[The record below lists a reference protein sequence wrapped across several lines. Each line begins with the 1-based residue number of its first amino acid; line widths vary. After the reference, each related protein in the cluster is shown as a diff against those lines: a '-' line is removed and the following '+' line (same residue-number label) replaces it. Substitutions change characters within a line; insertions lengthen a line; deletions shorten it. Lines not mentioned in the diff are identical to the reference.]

1 MPEVRVVE
9 TLDAV
14 DRAAWAPLFP
24 GEIEDY
30 DYLTAVER
38 AGLNGFE
45 WRYALVFDGG
55 ELVAAAPGFIT
66 DYPLETTLDGVARKV
81 ADVVLRAFPR
91 LLTLR
96 LGCLGSPCAEKAL
109 IGVAPAVTDER
120 RAACVRALIGGFE
133 AAARREG
140 CSLIGLKD
148 VAEADGHALAAGA
161 DALGYRAIDSMPVA
175 HLPVDFA
182 DLDEYCG
189 RLSPATRKDM
199 RRKLR
204 VLGDVRIETR
214 TDIDDVI
221 DRVMAL
227 YADTR
232 GRAEAGLEVLTA
244 DYFRGVLRQMPDR
257 AFMVL
262 YYAGPR
268 LLAANLLLRDGTTL
282 LDKYFCMDAA
292 EGRRLN
298 LYFISWFT
306 NIRLCLEAGQTRYQ
320 AGQAAYGAK
329 LRLGARL
336 SGATNYFRHRNP
348 LVNAALRVAA
358 PMFAFDLAEGQA
370 S

>member
-1 MPEVRVVE
+1 MPEVCVVE
-9 TLDAV
+9 TLAEI
-14 DRAAWAPLFP
+14 DRAAWSALFP
-24 GEIEDY
+24 GELEDY

-38 AGLNGFE
+38 SGLDGFG
-45 WRYALVFDGG
+45 WRYALVFEAG
-55 ELVAAAPGFIT
+55 ELVAAAPGFVT
-66 DYPLETTLDGVARKV
+66 DYPLETTLDGTGRRL
-81 ADVVLRAFPR
+81 ADVVLRWFPR

-109 IGVAPAVTDER
+109 IGVTAAASPER
-120 RAACVRALIGGFE
+120 RAGYVRTLIDGFE
-133 AAARREG
+133 RAAGNEG
-140 CSLIGLKD
+140 CGLIGLKD
-148 VAEADGHALAAGA
+148 LAEADRLTWSAGFE
-161 DALGYRAIDSMPVA
+161 ALGYRAIDSMPVA

-182 DLDEYCG
+182 DLDEYCA

-204 VLGDVRIETR
+204 VLSEVHIETR
-214 TDIDDVI
+214 TEIDDVI
-221 DRVMAL
+221 DRIMAL

-232 GRAEAGLEVLTA
+232 ERAEAGLEVLTP

-348 LVNAALRVAA
+348 LLNAVLRLAA

>member
-1 MPEVRVVE
+1 MPEVCVVE
-9 TLDAV
+9 TLGDV
-14 DRAAWAPLFP
+14 DRAAWSALFP
-24 GEIEDY
+24 GELEDY
-30 DYLTAVER
+30 DYLTAVELS
-38 AGLNGFE
+38 GLGGFR
-45 WRYALVFDGG
+45 WRYALVFEAG

-66 DYPLETTLDGVARKV
+66 DYPLETTLDGKGRKL
-81 ADVVLRAFPR
+81 ADIVLRRFPR
-91 LLTLR
+91 LLTLQ

-109 IGVAPAVTDER
+109 IGVTPAASSER
-120 RAACVRALIGGFE
+120 RAGYVRTLIDGFE
-133 AAARREG
+133 RAARREG

-148 VAEADGHALAAGA
+148 VAEADRPAWASSVE
-161 DALGYRAIDSMPVA
+161 ALGYRAIDSMPVA

-182 DLDEYCG
+182 DLDEYCA

-204 VLGDVRIETR
+204 VLRDVRIETR

-221 DRVMAL
+221 DRVMDL

-232 GRAEAGLEVLTA
+232 ERAEAGLEVLTP
-244 DYFRGVLRQMPDR
+244 DYFRGVLSRMPDR

-262 YYAGPR
+262 YFAGPR
-268 LLAANLLLRDGTTL
+268 LLAANLLLRDSQTL
-282 LDKYFCMDAA
+282 LDKYFCMDAV

-348 LVNAALRVAA
+348 LLNAVLRVAA
-358 PMFAFDLAEGQA
+358 PLFAFDPAEGRA

>member
-9 TLDAV
+9 TLADV
-14 DRAAWAPLFP
+14 DRDAWSALFP
-24 GEIEDY
+24 GDLEDY

-38 AGLNGFE
+38 SGLDGFC
-45 WRYALVFDGG
+45 WRYVLVSEGG
-55 ELVAAAPGFIT
+55 DLVAAAPGFIT
-66 DYPLETTLDGVARKV
+66 DYPLETTLGGPGRRI
-81 ADVVLRAFPR
+81 ADAVLRAFPR

-96 LGCLGSPCAEKAL
+96 LGCIGSPCAERAQ
-109 IGVAPAVTDER
+109 IGVAPQVSPGR
-120 RAACVRALIGGFE
+120 RADYVRTLVDGFE
-133 AAARREG
+133 RAARREG

-148 VAEADGHALAAGA
+148 VAEADRPAWAASLE
-161 DALGYRAIDSMPVA
+161 ALGYRAVDSMPVA

-182 DLDEYCG
+182 DLDEYCA

-204 VLGDVRIETR
+204 VLDDVRIETR
-214 TDIDDVI
+214 TEIDDVI
-221 DRVMAL
+221 DRVMGL

-232 GRAEAGLEVLTA
+232 GRAKAGLEVLTA
-244 DYFRGVLRQMPDR
+244 DYFRGVLRRMPGR
-257 AFMVL
+257 ALMVL

-268 LLAANLLLRDGTTL
+268 LLAANLLLRDGDTL

-292 EGRRLN
+292 EGRSLN

-306 NIRLCLEAGQTRYQ
+306 NLRLCLEAGQTRYQ

-336 SGATNYFRHRNP
+336 SGATNFFRHRNP
-348 LVNAALRVAA
+348 LVNAALRFAA
-358 PMFAFDLAEGQA
+358 PLFAFDPVEGAA